1 MKSPRANLYQR
12 LVFKFKVAFEGL
24 YEGLKTDISIQ
35 IQFGFSLVALLV
47 AFYFNFNAI
56 EWAIWLICI
65 GLVLTLEY
73 LNSAFEQM
81 LDRFDPTYHKLT
93 KRAKDLGAAAVLV
106 SAIISLVIG
115 VIFVAQH
122 L

>member
-1 MKSPRANLYQR
+1 MESRNVKFLRKLY
-12 LVFKFKVAFEGL
+12 LKFKVAFEGL
-24 YEGLKTDISIQ
+24 KEGMTSDFSIQ
-35 IQFGFSLVALLV
+35 LQLMFSVLAIII
-47 AFYFNFNAI
+47 AFIFRFNEI

-65 GLVLTLEY
+65 GLVVTLEF

-81 LDRFDPTYHKLT
+81 LDRFDPSYHALT

-106 SAIISLVIG
+106 SALISLVIG
-115 VIFVAQH
+115 LLFMFKH

>member
-1 MKSPRANLYQR
+1 MESRNVKFLQK
-12 LVFKFKVAFEGL
+12 LVLKFKVAFEGL
-24 YEGLKTDISIQ
+24 WEGLSSDFSIQ
-35 IQFGFSLVALLV
+35 LQVLFSLLAVLL
-47 AFYFNFNAI
+47 AFIFKFNEI

-65 GLVLTLEY
+65 GLVVTLEY

-81 LDRFDPTYHKLT
+81 LDRFDPSYHHLT

-106 SAIISLVIG
+106 SALISLVIG
-115 VIFVAQH
+115 IIFMVKH

>member
-1 MKSPRANLYQR
+1 MGSRNVKFTHKLIQ
-12 LVFKFKVAFEGL
+12 KFKVAFEGL
-24 YEGLKTDISIQ
+24 WEGLSTDFSIQ
-35 IQFGFSLVALLV
+35 LQVLFSLIALV
-47 AFYFNFNAI
+47 IAFLFHFNEI

-65 GLVLTLEY
+65 GFVVTLEY

-81 LDRFDPTYHKLT
+81 LDRFDPSYHHLT

-106 SAIISLVIG
+106 SALISLVIG
-115 VIFVAQH
+115 IIFMVKH